1 MRIIKQNRT
10 RRRILALLLSS
21 CLLAGFVPAAYAS
34 PVGTDEGGESGLF
47 LDKWV
52 EETEGGNFKL
62 VLESYATGSND
73 KVTTEPVPV
82 DIVLVL
88 DESGSMDDVLVH
100 GCNNEN
106 GTDVNVTPKGH
117 VADGV
122 TLDESQMNTMLF
134 VGHKVFDNVDTS
146 KTYTVVYPAD
156 GTTRNIYY
164 CTVCEGWFSNTNH
177 ADHQNIAKW
186 IPFDNEDGTPT
197 ETHTSDKWTC
207 NVQFYERCGQTGRD
221 LLLEALGGFLETL
234 YEASNPDGEEQV
246 ENRVAI
252 VGYGIGASYI
262 STDGSRQE
270 VFPDIGDTVGGIPV
284 DGYKELAESAWC
296 DVSELPEGSIATWVS
311 GIHAEGATPTH
322 LGIKAAELAFKN
334 APATEDENRAKVMV
348 LFTDGA
354 PGANYNN
361 YGPGQNQY
369 PDWVTHGITSAKAMK
384 DDGVT
389 IYSVGLFP
397 SASGDNAQDIS
408 YTVSEN
414 GNGHA
419 TDGFFANA
427 NCFLHL
433 VSSNYPTATG
443 VDSENRGKLSEDYED
458 GTKSYYLG
466 TSDATQLA
474 GIFEQISKEVTPGST
489 IVNLDGSAIV
499 KDKITDDFRI
509 TDTDGLADVTAYTM
523 SYNGEGKEWTKDE
536 DSVSTVDDTDTE
548 GKLHITVD
556 GQNVSVT
563 NFDYAVNF
571 VHMDE
576 NGNPAGKKLVVEIP
590 IKPTKATSGGIKLP
604 TNVMNET
611 HTDNAG
617 IYGPDTDT
625 PVAEFPLPHVDLST
639 TVAVK
644 KVVKRSESTGPFSFE
659 VTYIEAGSYKNI
671 PAGESGGANDS
682 NYLYLESSTS
692 KAETFQLKDGD
703 THKLENVKVGTS
715 LTISE
720 EAANGWTPTVK
731 TDTGTQALTPD
742 ADGKYTVTVTP
753 GMVITFINTKEH
765 DEPDKPG
772 TINIS
777 VDKTW
782 DDADDQDGKRP
793 DSITIRLYA
802 DGKLKD
808 TATVTAEDGWKWT
821 FANLPKDDNGK
832 DIVYT
837 ITEDKI
843 PGYDSVITGNASTGF
858 TITNSHTPAPDE
870 PDPDKPDP
878 DIPNPDKPDPTPDPA
893 PEPDPHI
900 PDEPDIPVEP
910 ETPDEPSEPVTP
922 DEPEAP
928 SDPGVPETSDRS
940 MTGLWLALCLLALGV
955 LGLLKFTQ
963 PRQRRRTRR

>member
-10 RRRILALLLSS
+10 GRRILALLLSS

-34 PVGTDEGGESGLF
+34 PADTDEGGESGLF

-52 EETEGGNFKL
+52 EETGDGNFRL

-73 KVTTEPVPV
+73 TVTTEPVPV

-88 DESGSMDDVLVH
+88 DESGSMDDVLVQ
-100 GCNNEN
+100 GCDNKN
-106 GTDVNVTPKGH
+106 GTDVEVTTEGH
-117 VADGV
+117 LAEDAE
-122 TLDESQMNTMLF
+122 LDESPTEGRLLF
-134 VGHKVFDNVDTS
+134 VGHKVFPDDVDTS

-177 ADHQNIAKW
+177 ADHKNIAKW
-186 IPFDNEDGTPT
+186 IPFDNEDGTPK
-197 ETHTSDKWTC
+197 ETHTSDEWTC

-221 LLLEALGGFLETL
+221 LLQEALGSFLETL
-234 YEASNPDGEEQV
+234 YEASNPNGEEQV

-284 DGYKELAESAWC
+284 NDADTLAKAAWC
-296 DVSELPEGSIATWVS
+296 NVASLDENNIDDWVS
-311 GIHAEGATPTH
+311 GIRAVGSTPTH
-322 LGIKAAELAFKN
+322 LGIQAAELAFEN
-334 APATEDENRAKVMV
+334 APAAEDENHAKVMI

-361 YGPGQNQY
+361 YGPGQDQY
-369 PDWVTHGITSAKAMK
+369 PDWVTPGITSAKAMK

-397 SASGDNAQDIS
+397 DANGYNAQDIS

-443 VDSENRGKLSEDYED
+443 VDSENRGELSENYDE

-474 GIFEQISKEVTPGST
+474 GIFEQISKEETPGST
-489 IVNLDGSAIV
+489 TVRLDETAIT
-499 KDKITDDFRI
+499 KDKITKDFQI
-509 TDTDGLADVTAYTM
+509 IYTGGSPNVTAYTM
-523 SYNGEGKEWTKDE
+523 SYNGKDDSGNTLWEKDE
-536 DSVSTVDDTDTE
+536 DSVSTVANANAD
-548 GKLHITVD
+548 GKLHITVN
-556 GQNVSVT
+556 GQTVEVK
-563 NFDYAVNF
+563 NFDFAGNY
-571 VHMDE
+571 VHMSGDKPE
-576 NGNPAGKKLVVEIP
+576 GKKLVVEIL
-590 IKPTKATSGGIKLP
+590 IKPTDAASGGTKLP
-604 TNVMNET
+604 TNVTSED

-617 IYGPDTDT
+617 IYGPDTNT
-625 PVAEFPLPHVDLST
+625 PVAEFPLPYVDLPT
-639 TVAVK
+639 TVTVK
-644 KVVKRSESTGPFSFE
+644 KEVKGSESAGPFSFE
-659 VTYIEAGSYKNI
+659 ATYIEAESYKNI

-720 EAANGWTPTVK
+720 KAANGWTPTVR
-731 TDTGTQALTPD
+731 TDTGTEALVPD
-742 ADGKYTVTVTP
+742 ADGKYMVTVTP
-753 GMVITFINTKEH
+753 GMVITFINAKEH
-765 DEPDKPG
+765 DESDKPG
-772 TINIS
+772 TIRIS
-777 VDKTW
+777 VGKIW
-782 DDADDQDGKRP
+782 DDADDQHGKRP
-793 DSITIRLYA
+793 ASITIRLYA

-808 TATVTAEDGWKWT
+808 TATVTAEDDWKWT
-821 FANLPKDDNGK
+821 FGALPKDDNGK

-837 ITEDKI
+837 ITEDKV

-858 TITNSHTPAPDE
+858 TITNNHISDPDE
-870 PDPDKPDP
+870 PDKPDPDTPDPDKPDP
-878 DIPNPDKPDPTPDPA
+878 APDPA
-893 PEPDPHI
+893 PEPD
-900 PDEPDIPVEP
+900 PDIPVEP

-922 DEPEAP
+922 GEPEAP

-940 MTGLWLALCLLALGV
+940 MTGLWLALCLLALDV
-955 LGLLKFTQ
+955 LGLLKFTK

>member
-10 RRRILALLLSS
+10 GRRILALLLSS

-34 PVGTDEGGESGLF
+34 PADTDEGGESGLF

-52 EETEGGNFKL
+52 EETGDGNFKL

-73 KVTTEPVPV
+73 TVTTEPVPV

-88 DESGSMDDVLVH
+88 DESGSMDDVLVQ
-100 GCNNEN
+100 GCDNKN
-106 GTDVNVTPKGH
+106 GTDVEVTTEGH
-117 VADGV
+117 LAEDAE
-122 TLDESQMNTMLF
+122 LDESPTEGRLLF
-134 VGHKVFDNVDTS
+134 VGHKVFFDDVDTR

-164 CTVCEGWFSNTNH
+164 CTACKGWFSNTNH
-177 ADHQNIAKW
+177 ADHQNIAEW
-186 IPFDNEDGTPT
+186 IPFKNEDGTPK
-197 ETHTSDKWTC
+197 ETHTSDEWTC

-221 LLLEALGGFLETL
+221 LLQEALGSFLETL
-234 YEASNPDGEEQV
+234 YEASNPDGEEPID
-246 ENRVAI
+246 NRVAI
-252 VGYGIGASYI
+252 VGYGQGASYI
-262 STDGSRQE
+262 YLNGDRLLVYNDPGDG
-270 VFPDIGDTVGGIPV
+270 PGGLPV
-284 DGYKELAESAWC
+284 NGAAISAAGAWC
-296 DVSELPEGSIATWVS
+296 NVANLDEDSIDDWVNGICAVGS
-311 GIHAEGATPTH
+311 TPTH
-322 LGIKAAELAFKN
+322 LGIQAAELAFEN
-334 APATEDENRAKVMV
+334 APATEDKERTKVMI

-369 PDWVTHGITSAKAMK
+369 PDWVTPGITSAKAMK

-397 SASGDNAQDIS
+397 DANGYNAQDIS
-408 YTVSEN
+408 YDGGAN
-414 GNGHA
+414 GNGSPA
-419 TDGFFANA
+419 DGFFDNA

-433 VSSNYPTATG
+433 VSSNYPYATG
-443 VDSENRGKLSEDYED
+443 VDEEARGDLSDKYVEDA
-458 GTKSYYLG
+458 KSYYLG

-474 GIFEQISKEVTPGST
+474 GIFEQISQEVTPGSAT
-489 IVNLDGSAIV
+489 VKLDGSAIV

-563 NFDYAVNF
+563 NFDFAANF

-576 NGNPAGKKLVVEIP
+576 NGNPEGKKLVVEIL
-590 IKPTKATSGGIKLP
+590 IKPTDATSGGIKLP

-617 IYGPDTDT
+617 IYGPDTNT
-625 PVAEFPLPHVDLST
+625 PVAEFPLPYVDLPT
-639 TVAVK
+639 TVTVK
-644 KVVKRSESTGPFSFE
+644 KVVDGIESTEKFSFDAAYIQAGDYEDIDSE
-659 VTYIEAGSYKNI
+659 V
-671 PAGESGGANDS
+671 ANDS
-682 NYLYLESSTS
+682 NYLYLKEGTR
-692 KAETFQLKDGD
+692 KTPEFELANGD
-703 THKLENVKVGTS
+703 TYKLENVKVGTS

-720 EAANGWTPTVK
+720 KAANGWTPTVR
-731 TDTGTQALTPD
+731 TDPGTEALVPD
-742 ADGKYTVTVTP
+742 ADGEYTVTVTP

-765 DEPDKPG
+765 DESDKPG
-772 TINIS
+772 TIHIS
-777 VDKTW
+777 VGKIW
-782 DDADDQDGKRP
+782 DDADDQEGKRP

-843 PGYDSVITGNASTGF
+843 PGYDSVITGNVSTGF
-858 TITNSHTPAPDE
+858 TITNSHISDPGE
-870 PDPDKPDP
+870 PDKPDP
-878 DIPNPDKPDPTPDPA
+878 DTPDPDEPDPAPDPA
-893 PEPDPHI
+893 PEPTPEPAPE
-900 PDEPDIPVEP
+900 PDPDIPVEP

-922 DEPEAP
+922 GEPEAP